1 MVLKWYMIWIFYM
14 NQGILGVIC
23 DGKWICIIMSNAID
37 NGKGRRIAL
46 SNDGATLN
54 FTFPTDGSNRCW

>member
-1 MVLKWYMIWIFYM
+1 M